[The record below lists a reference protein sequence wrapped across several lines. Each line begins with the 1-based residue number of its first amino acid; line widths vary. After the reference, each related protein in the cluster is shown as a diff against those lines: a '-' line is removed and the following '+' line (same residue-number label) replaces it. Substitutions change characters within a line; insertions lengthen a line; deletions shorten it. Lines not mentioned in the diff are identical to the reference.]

1 MKSPR
6 IKGALLA
13 LTLGLVPAASAQ
25 VAPNSAESVPL
36 TRESTLTLPF
46 DVPAEARE
54 AVLAHTLPAGATYL
68 PGSAALNG
76 TPLADP
82 AVGSAGRLYW
92 TLPASRLPGG
102 RGVLTYRVSHAGPL
116 GALPAPGLLAR
127 YDRERRE
134 VLSGRVDAA
143 DLATARVP
151 ASAAAAENAGFIRLP
166 LAGTVYRDRDRITV
180 AVEGPL
186 GGDLTLGVNGVPVPE
201 SSVGRR
207 TIQEG
212 GDGAGAGTERREYV
226 GVKLAQGENRLTVGG
241 ETVRV
246 FYAGPTTRV
255 EVTGLQLLADGS
267 TPVRVRLR
275 ALDALGLPTAQ
286 PFVTV
291 RPSLEPLTPDAN
303 PQEVGHQVRLT
314 QGEGVLELRPQALPT
329 RLALEVSVGDRVQ
342 REVLDVTPDRAEVG
356 VGYASVTFG
365 VRPFGVSAWQ
375 AAGYS
380 ESLVGEGKLYLSV
393 NSAGL
398 PSGENPNTRFAT
410 YGDASQETVPLQG
423 ADPVAFRYEHPDFSV
438 GYRQGPLPVDVL
450 PVPGGF
456 TALTASTRGDTRVS
470 GFAALIPEE
479 QVRDVLTPDGTRLYR
494 LTAAPVSPDSE
505 TVQVVTAERGSGKE
519 LSRVTLVRGA
529 DYTLDPETGVL
540 TLVAPLSR
548 VDPAGGAVTLEVA
561 YRTAAPLS
569 NRALAWGAQVTTG
582 RGPLTAGAAVVQ
594 MDGTLTAGARVAYA
608 DGTAT
613 ASAAAAYSGGV
624 QLSADAATRLGDGT
638 AVFKVRYQDGDY
650 AGLGAFQPGLTASA
664 GVALPVTKA
673 VGVAV
678 DGTYHARNGESGGSV
693 TGVVKVAQGPLAA
706 SAGLRAG
713 FGSEAGVT
721 AVGSVGLRGPRFGV
735 DVAHTQPFGEG
746 AATTSIGTS
755 FALTPTLTLTA
766 RNQIDWE
773 EGQRPSV
780 GLSGRLGGVNF
791 SANYD
796 LPTASGD
803 GNRARFGV
811 DTSRRLTDKVSV
823 GLAVTEIYDFG
834 QRVNEFSV
842 SPAVRYQGQAVSAAL
857 GADFAVRA
865 GVLKTVLRG
874 GLTVSASERLT
885 LGADGLVELGA
896 TPGSRFGLS
905 GAYRS
910 GTVNGLGYLRYQTGS
925 LAGGRPELI
934 GEVQAELSRATWAV
948 RAGLAGRELLNDPG
962 SLTLQPSVGATA
974 YLGDR
979 LGLGLAARALVQ
991 PSSGSVQYGFGIE
1004 GSLRA
1009 LPGTWLTLGY
1019 NPLGFEGIGNSYSKQ
1034 GAYVR
1039 VGVLLDEGMGG
1050 RK

>member
-1 MKSPR
+1 MKSFR
-6 IKGALLA
+6 IRGALLA

-25 VAPNSAESVPL
+25 VAPSSTESVPL
-36 TRESTLTLPF
+36 TRESTLTLPL

-76 TPLADP
+76 APLTDP
-82 AVGSAGRLYW
+82 AVGPSGRLYW

-102 RGVLTYRVSHAGPL
+102 RGVLTYRVGHAGPL
-116 GALPAPGLLAR
+116 GALPVPGLLAR

-134 VLSGRVDAA
+134 VLSGNVDAA
-143 DLATARVP
+143 DLAAARVP
-151 ASAAAAENAGFIRLP
+151 VQAAQAENPGPIRLP
-166 LAGTVYRDRDRITV
+166 RAGTVYRERDRITV
-180 AVEGPL
+180 VVEGPL
-186 GGDLTLGVNGVPVPE
+186 DSDLTLRVNGTPVPE

-207 TIQEG
+207 TTDE
-212 GDGAGAGTERREYV
+212 GAGTERREYV
-226 GVKLAQGENRLTVGG
+226 GVGLAQGENRLTVGG

-246 FYAGPTTRV
+246 FYAGPTVRV

-291 RPSLEPLTPDAN
+291 RPSLEPLVPDAN
-303 PQEVGHQVRLT
+303 PQEGGHQVRLT

-329 RLALEVSVGDRVQ
+329 RLALDVLVGDRVQ
-342 REVLDVTPDRAEVG
+342 REVLDVTPDRAQVG
-356 VGYASVTFG
+356 VGHASVTFG
-365 VRPFGVSAWQ
+365 VRPLGVASWQ
-375 AAGYS
+375 GAGYY
-380 ESLVGEGKLYLSV
+380 EGPVGEGKLYLTA

-398 PSGENPNTRFAT
+398 PTGENPNARFAT

-423 ADPVAFRYEHPDFSV
+423 VDPVAFRYEHPTFSV

-456 TALTASTRGDTRVS
+456 TALTASTRGETRVS

-494 LTAAPVSPDSE
+494 LSAAPVSPDSE
-505 TVQVVTAERGSGKE
+505 TVQVVTTEGDSGKE
-519 LSRVTLVRGA
+519 RSRVTLVRGA
-529 DYTLDPETGVL
+529 DYTLDPDTGVL

-548 VDPAGGAVTLEVA
+548 VDPALHPVTLEVA

-569 NRALAWGAQVTTG
+569 NRALAWGAQVTAG

-608 DGTAT
+608 GGTAT
-613 ASAAAAYSGGV
+613 ASATAAYSGGV
-624 QLSADAATRLGDGT
+624 QLSADAATRLGGGT
-638 AVFKVRYQDGDY
+638 AVFRVRYQDGEY

-664 GVALPVTKA
+664 GVALPVTEA

-678 DGTYHARNGESGGSV
+678 DGSYHARDGESGGSV

-721 AVGSVGLRGPRFGV
+721 AVGSVGLRGERFGV
-735 DVAHTQPFGEG
+735 DVAHTQPLGEG

-755 FALTPTLTLTA
+755 FALTPNLTLTA

-811 DTSRRLTDKVSV
+811 DTSRALSDKVSV
-823 GLAVTEIYDFG
+823 GLAVTELYDFE

-842 SPAVRYQGQAVSAAL
+842 SPAVRYKGEAVSAAL

-865 GVLKTVLRG
+865 GVLRTVLRG

-910 GTVNGLGYLRYQTGS
+910 GSVNGLGYLRYQTGS
-925 LAGGRPELI
+925 LAGGRPELT
-934 GEVQAELSRATWAV
+934 GEVQAELHRATWAL
-948 RAGLAGRELLNDPG
+948 RAGLAGRELLSDPG

-979 LGLGLAARALVQ
+979 VGLGLAARALIQ
-991 PSSGSVQYGFGIE
+991 PSSGTVQYGFGVE

-1009 LPGTWLTLGY
+1009 LPGTWLTVGY
-1019 NPLGFEGIGNSYSKQ
+1019 NPLGFEGIGNSYSGQ
-1034 GAYVR
+1034 GAYFR
-1039 VGVLLDEGMGG
+1039 VDVLLDEGMGG